1 MSGNKFIIIL
11 TFVLVLALALVAP
24 GYLFTKNTTQFNMS
38 AQVIKISGP
47 DTKIGFAAQTDELN
61 FGRVPL
67 GGRSTKFIDVS
78 NTFDSP
84 VKLKAHLSGNI
95 TPLID
100 LSEQEVL
107 LGPKES
113 TQMRV
118 TFNSNAIGNY
128 SGNIN
133 IISHIPKYS
142 LCHWL
147 LEYL

>member
-1 MSGNKFIIIL
+1 MSGKKFIVIL
-11 TFVLVLALALVAP
+11 TLVLVLALAAP
-24 GYLFTKNTTQFNMS
+24 EYLFTKNMTQFNMS

-78 NTFDSP
+78 NTFNSP

-95 TPLID
+95 TPLVD

-107 LGPKES
+107 LDPKET
-113 TQMRV
+113 TQIRV

-142 LCHWL
+142 LCNWL
-147 LEYL
+147 LEYI

>member
-1 MSGNKFIIIL
+1 MSGKKFIVIL
-11 TFVLVLALALVAP
+11 TFVLVLLLALAGP
-24 GYLFTKNTTQFNMS
+24 KYLFTKNITQFNMS

-78 NTFDSP
+78 NTFNSP

-95 TPLID
+95 TPLVD

-107 LGPKES
+107 LDPKET
-113 TQMRV
+113 TQIRV
-118 TFNSNAIGNY
+118 TFNSNVIGNY

-142 LCHWL
+142 LCNWL
-147 LEYL
+147 LEYI